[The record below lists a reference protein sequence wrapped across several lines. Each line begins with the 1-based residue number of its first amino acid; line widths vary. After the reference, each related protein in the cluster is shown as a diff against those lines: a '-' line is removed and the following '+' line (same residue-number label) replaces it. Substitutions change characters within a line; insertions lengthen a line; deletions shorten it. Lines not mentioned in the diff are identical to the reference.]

1 MEHFLDIL
9 VLMVD
14 IVEYHKNQ
22 LHIPQGSKKEKKN
35 NKIMLL
41 ISGYSR

>member
-35 NKIMLL
+35 MLL
-41 ISGYSR
+41 ISQGNLSIF